1 MLRKMKK
8 GQSTMEYAIILI
20 IVIGALLASQQYF
33 KRGIQ
38 GRWKA
43 SIDDLADQYDPQATN
58 STIHHTLLS
67 STNTKI
73 DSISTPGGLQT
84 SRTDK
89 VKTQDVTSG
98 FTSVGPY

>member
-58 STIHHTLLS
+58 STLHHTLLS
-67 STNTKI
+67 
-73 DSISTPGGLQT
+73 
-84 SRTDK
+84 
-89 VKTQDVTSG
+89 
-98 FTSVGPY
+98 